1 MLTLPASLTQ
11 TTASDCLRD
20 LSAAL
25 PAQPAGVVVDAS
37 GLGKFDSAAL
47 AVLLTLRREAL
58 GLGKSFSVS
67 DLPQRMAD
75 LARLYGIADL
85 LPASGGEALAPATGV
100 AKSMPVN

>member
-1 MLTLPASLTQ
+1 MLKLPALLTQ
-11 TTASDCLRD
+11 TTARTCLRD

-47 AVLLTLRREAL
+47 AVLLTLRRQAL

-67 DLPQRMAD
+67 ELPQRMAD
-75 LARLYGIADL
+75 LARLYGIAEL
-85 LPASGGEALAPATGV
+85 LPTTGGDALAPANGV
-100 AKSMPVN
+100 ATSLPVN